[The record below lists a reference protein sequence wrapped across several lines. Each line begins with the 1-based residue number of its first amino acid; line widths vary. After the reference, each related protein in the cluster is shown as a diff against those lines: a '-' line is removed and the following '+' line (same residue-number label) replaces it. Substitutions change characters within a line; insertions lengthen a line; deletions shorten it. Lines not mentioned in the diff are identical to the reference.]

1 MSRLHAPRAATRVN
15 DLAGAHR
22 AAEREVLSRGR
33 VSSSAAD
40 YLVDRRRLRRQV
52 GFWRI
57 AAFVAAALVV
67 VALGVRWSSAAR
79 LGQAHIARLTIS
91 GVITGDAATLKLIDE
106 IRDSKAAAALIEINS
121 PGGTTEGSEVLYQ
134 EIRRLAEK
142 KPVAAVVG
150 SMAASGAYIAALGAD
165 RIFVRGNSIV
175 GSIGVL
181 VEFPNVSGLLD
192 KVGVKMES
200 IKSSP
205 LKAAPNGLEP
215 TSEEARAAMAALVA
229 DSFAWF
235 KGLVKER
242 RHLSDDELA
251 RVDDG
256 RVFTGRQGLPLKLA
270 DAIGGERE
278 AIQWL
283 ETEKGVAKGLPVRD
297 WRANTGFAGFKLT
310 SLAAAA
316 ADAVGLDSIAGALR
330 RSEWMSESGP
340 VDGLVSIWQLSTGE

>member
-1 MSRLHAPRAATRVN
+1 MSA
-15 DLAGAHR
+15 
-22 AAEREVLSRGR
+22 
-33 VSSSAAD
+33 SAAD

-57 AAFVAAALVV
+57 AAFVAVALAV
-67 VALGVRWSSAAR
+67 VALGWRWYGPAGFAR
-79 LGQAHIARLTIS
+79 AHIARLTIS
-91 GVITGDAATLKLIDE
+91 GLITGDDATLKLI
-106 IRDSKAAAALIEINS
+106 RQVADSKAAAAAIVTISS
-121 PGGTTEGSEVLYQ
+121 PGGTTEGSEVLYD
-134 EIRRLAEK
+134 EIRRLAGK
-142 KPVAAVVG
+142 KPVVAVVG
-150 SMAASGAYIAALGAD
+150 TMAASGAYIAALGAD
-165 RIFVRGNSIV
+165 RIFVHGNSIV

-181 VEFPNVSGLLD
+181 VEFPNVSGLMD
-192 KVGVKMES
+192 KVGVKLES

-205 LKAAPNGLEP
+205 LKAAPNGFEP
-215 TSEEARAAMAALVA
+215 TSEDARAAMAALVA

-235 KGLVKER
+235 KDLVKER

-283 ETEKGVAKGLPVRD
+283 ESEKGVAKNLPVRD
-297 WRANTGFAGFKLT
+297 WRATTGLAGWKLT

-316 ADAVGLDSIAGALR
+316 AEAFGLPSIAGALR
-330 RSEWMSESGP
+330 RGEWAGEGGP

>member
-1 MSRLHAPRAATRVN
+1 
-15 DLAGAHR
+15 
-22 AAEREVLSRGR
+22 
-33 VSSSAAD
+33 VSTSAAD
-40 YLVDRRRLRRQV
+40 YLVDRRQLRRQV

-57 AAFVAAALVV
+57 AAFVAAALAVL
-67 VALGVRWSSAAR
+67 ALGLRWYGAAGI
-79 LGQAHIARLTIS
+79 GQAHIARLTIS
-91 GVITGDAATLKLIDE
+91 GFIAGDAATLKLIDQV
-106 IRDSKAAAALIEINS
+106 RDSKAAAALIAIDS
-121 PGGTTEGSEVLYQ
+121 PGGSTEGAEVLYQ

-142 KPVAAVVG
+142 KPVVAVVG
-150 SMAASGAYIAALGAD
+150 TMAASGAYIAALAAD

-181 VEFPNVSGLLD
+181 VEFPNISGLMD
-192 KVGVKMES
+192 KVGVKLEA

-215 TSEEARAAMAALVA
+215 TSEEARAAMAAMVV
-229 DSFAWF
+229 DSFSWF

-242 RHLSDDELA
+242 RSLSDDELA
-251 RVDDG
+251 RVSDG

-283 ETEKGVAKGLPVRD
+283 EREKGVAKNLPVRD
-297 WRANTGFAGFKLT
+297 WRVNAGFAGFKFT

-316 ADAVGLDSIAGALR
+316 ADAIGLDSIARALR
-330 RSEWMSESGP
+330 RGEWASESGP
-340 VDGLVSIWQLSTGE
+340 VDGLVSVWQLSNGE

>member
-1 MSRLHAPRAATRVN
+1 MSA
-15 DLAGAHR
+15 
-22 AAEREVLSRGR
+22 
-33 VSSSAAD
+33 SAAD

-57 AAFVAAALVV
+57 AAFVAAALAV
-67 VALGVRWSSAAR
+67 VALGWRWYGPA
-79 LGQAHIARLTIS
+79 GFGGAHIARLSVS
-91 GVITGDAATLKLIDE
+91 GLIAGDEATLKLI
-106 IRDSKAAAALIEINS
+106 RQVADSKAAAAVVMIDS

-142 KPVAAVVG
+142 KPVVAVVG
-150 SMAASGAYIAALGAD
+150 TMAASGAYIAALGAD

-181 VEFPNVSGLLD
+181 VEFPNVSGLMD
-192 KVGVKMES
+192 KVGVKLET

-215 TSEEARAAMAALVA
+215 TSEDARAAMAALVA

-235 KGLVKER
+235 KDLVKER

-283 ETEKGVAKGLPVRD
+283 ESEKGVAKNLPVRD
-297 WRANTGFAGFKLT
+297 WRANTGLAGWKLT

-316 ADAVGLDSIAGALR
+316 ADAFGLPSIAGALR
-330 RSEWMSESGP
+330 RGEWAGETGP
-340 VDGLVSIWQLSTGE
+340 VDGLVSIWQLYTGE

>member
-1 MSRLHAPRAATRVN
+1 MST
-15 DLAGAHR
+15 
-22 AAEREVLSRGR
+22 
-33 VSSSAAD
+33 SAAD

-52 GFWRI
+52 GFWRV
-57 AAFVAAALVV
+57 AAFAAAALVV
-67 VALGVRWSSAAR
+67 LAVAAR
-79 LGQAHIARLTIS
+79 WWGPAGLGQAHIARLTIS
-91 GVITGDAATLKLIDE
+91 GVITGDEATLKLI
-106 IRDSKAAAALIEINS
+106 RQVADSKAAAAIVTINS
-121 PGGTTEGSEVLYQ
+121 PGGTTEGSEVLY
-134 EIRRLAEK
+134 EELRRLAAK
-142 KPVAAVVG
+142 KPVVAVVET
-150 SMAASGAYIAALGAD
+150 MAASGAYIAALGAD

-181 VEFPNVSGLLD
+181 VEFPNVSGLMD
-192 KVGVKMES
+192 KVGVKLES

-205 LKAAPNGLEP
+205 LKAAPNGFEP

-229 DSFAWF
+229 DSFSWF
-235 KGLVKER
+235 KDLVKER

-283 ETEKGVAKGLPVRD
+283 KSEKGVAKDLPVRD
-297 WRANTGFAGFKLT
+297 WRAQTGLAGWKLT

-316 ADAVGLDSIAGALR
+316 ADALGLRPIAIALR
-330 RSEWMSESGP
+330 RGEWAGEGGP
-340 VDGLVSIWQLSTGE
+340 VDGLVSIWQLSSGD

>member
-1 MSRLHAPRAATRVN
+1 MSA
-15 DLAGAHR
+15 
-22 AAEREVLSRGR
+22 
-33 VSSSAAD
+33 SAAD
-40 YLVDRRRLRRQV
+40 YLVDRRRLRRQL

-57 AAFVAAALVV
+57 AAFIAAALVILV
-67 VALGVRWSSAAR
+67 LGWRWYGAAGF
-79 LGQAHIARLTIS
+79 GQKHIARLTIS
-91 GVITGDAATLKLIDE
+91 GLITGKEATLKLIRE
-106 IRDSKAAAALIEINS
+106 VADSKAAAAVIVTINS
-121 PGGTTEGSEVLYQ
+121 PGGTTEGSEVLYD

-142 KPVAAVVG
+142 KPVVAVVG

-181 VEFPNVSGLLD
+181 VQYPNVSGLLD
-192 KVGVKMES
+192 KVGVKLES

-215 TSEEARAAMAALVA
+215 TSEDARAAMAALVA

-235 KGLVKER
+235 KDLVKER

-283 ETEKGVAKGLPVRD
+283 QTEKGVAKNLPVRD
-297 WRANTGFAGFKLT
+297 WRANTGLVGFKLT

-316 ADAVGLDSIAGALR
+316 ADAFGLRSIARALR
-330 RSEWMSESGP
+330 SGEWAGEGGP
-340 VDGLVSIWQLSTGE
+340 IDGLVSIWQLSAGD

>member
-1 MSRLHAPRAATRVN
+1 
-15 DLAGAHR
+15 
-22 AAEREVLSRGR
+22 
-33 VSSSAAD
+33 VSTSAAD
-40 YLVDRRRLRRQV
+40 YLVDRRHLRRQV

-57 AAFVAAALVV
+57 AAFVAAVLAVL
-67 VALGVRWSSAAR
+67 ALGLRWYGAG
-79 LGQAHIARLTIS
+79 LGQAHIARLSIS
-91 GVITGDAATLKLIDE
+91 GLITGNEATLKLI
-106 IRDSKAAAALIEINS
+106 RQVADSKAAAALIDIDS
-121 PGGTTEGSEVLYQ
+121 PGGTTEGSEVLYE

-142 KPVAAVVG
+142 KPVVAVVG

-181 VEFPNVSGLLD
+181 VQFPNVSGLMD
-192 KVGVKMES
+192 KVGVKLES

-205 LKAAPNGLEP
+205 LKAAPNGFEP
-215 TSEEARAAMAALVA
+215 TSEDARAAMAALVA
-229 DSFAWF
+229 DSFSWF
-235 KGLVKER
+235 KDLVKER

-278 AIQWL
+278 AIKWL
-283 ETEKGVAKGLPVRD
+283 EAEKGVAKDLPVRD
-297 WRANTGFAGFKLT
+297 WRASTGLAGFKLT

-316 ADAVGLDSIAGALR
+316 ADAFGLRSIAGALR
-330 RSEWMSESGP
+330 RGDWAGEGGP
-340 VDGLVSIWQLSTGE
+340 VDGLVSIWQLSSGD